1 MQTRRRDPF
10 LTVRSEG
17 ALLPPELLQRIA
29 DGDQRLGG
37 LTPADYHLPEG
48 EKLRA
53 AIERAWG
60 ILLGRWAAFQAL
72 PAPAAGQS
80 GTGQTRE
87 KWLYP
92 LFEQLGY
99 GWLKQMVTREPIIL
113 GEDEADHYPI
123 SHRWGQ
129 HTPLHLIGV
138 GVELD
143 RRTPGV
149 REHREDSAAR
159 TAWSRSW

>member
-1 MQTRRRDPF
+1 VQTRRRDPF

-37 LTPADYHLPEG
+37 LTPADYHLQEG

-60 ILLGRWAAFQAL
+60 NLLGRWVAFQAL
-72 PAPAAGQS
+72 PTPAAGQS

-99 GWLKQMVTREPIIL
+99 GWLKQMVTKEPIIL

-129 HTPLHLIGV
+129 HAPLHLIGV

-149 REHREDSAAR
+149 REHGEDTAAR
-159 TAWSRSW
+159 TAWCRSC